1 MGRPEW
7 ARDPRFANNGAR
19 VQHRTSLI
27 GLLGAA
33 SRERTTQA
41 WIDILESA
49 GVPCGPINPLDA
61 VFSDPH
67 VMARGTTVQ
76 LPHPTAGTVKQVAS
90 PLRLS
95 ETPVTYRRSPPT
107 LGQHSADVVE
117 DWLGE

>member
-1 MGRPEW
+1 
-7 ARDPRFANNGAR
+7 
-19 VQHRTSLI
+19 LI